1 MRLEGEVE
9 LPLYLFFSIVMTNRL
24 LHESSPYLRQHA
36 DNPVDWHAWGEE
48 ALTAAREQNKPI
60 LLSIG
65 YSACHWCHVMAHE
78 SFADE
83 QVAALMNAHFINI
96 KVDREER
103 PDLDHIYQAAHG
115 MLTGRS
121 GGWPLTMFLTPQQ
134 QPFFGGTYFPKQAR
148 YNLPG
153 FADLLPRV
161 AAFYHQQGSDIERQ
175 SASLSD
181 AFARSQATQPTQL
194 AEMNALPLAAAMRDL
209 EASFD
214 PLHGGFG
221 AAPKFPHP
229 AELELCLREAAR
241 CGDGSLAQMAL
252 QSLSKMAQGGI
263 YDQLG
268 GGFYRYSVDASWTIP
283 HFEKM
288 LYDNAQLLP
297 MYVDAWQITGNPLF
311 QRVVEEAVS
320 WVMREMQSPQ
330 GGYYAT
336 QDADSEHEEGKFYV
350 WTEAE
355 FRAVLDA
362 DELRVCLL
370 HYGLDKPANFEKRW
384 HLCVASELSA
394 VAQLCGYTQPEC
406 ERLLDSARAKLLAQ
420 RELRVRPG
428 RDEKVLTAWNGLMIK
443 GMAHAARAFGRADWL
458 ASARCAADFIHA
470 NLWRDGRLLA
480 VHMHGQSKLNA
491 YLDDHAF
498 LLDGLI
504 ELLQAEFS
512 LADLHWARAL
522 ADVLLAQFHDPQQGG
537 FFFTAHDH
545 ETLIQRPQ
553 PLHDNATPS
562 GNAVAVRALQ
572 RLSHLL
578 AEPRYAQAAQRT
590 LSLNYA
596 LMSTHPEG
604 FATLLCA
611 LQEWL
616 QPPRILILRGADAV
630 MGEWQRTLQTA
641 YHPDLLC
648 LALPDSLHPLPD
660 PLNKPASPSPAA
672 WLCQGEQCLPPLHDL
687 TQLQDVLQRR
697 T

>member
-1 MRLEGEVE
+1 MV
-9 LPLYLFFSIVMTNRL
+9 NRL
-24 LHESSPYLRQHA
+24 LHETSPYLRQHA
-36 DNPVDWHAWGEE
+36 DNPVDWYTWGEE
-48 ALTAAREQNKPI
+48 ALTAAQAQNKPI

-78 SFADE
+78 SFE
-83 QVAALMNAHFINI
+83 NEHVAALMNEYFINI

-115 MLTGRS
+115 ILTGRP
-121 GGWPLTMFLTPQQ
+121 GGWPLTLFLTPRQ
-134 QPFFGGTYFPKQAR
+134 QPFFGGTYFPKLAR

-153 FADLLPRV
+153 FVDLLPRV
-161 AAFYHQQGSDIERQ
+161 AAFYHQQGADIERQ

-181 AFARSQATQPTQL
+181 AFARSQAAQPTQL
-194 AEMNALPLAAAMRDL
+194 AEMNALPLAVAMRDL

-229 AELELCLREAAR
+229 AELELCLRETAR
-241 CGDGSLAQMAL
+241 CGDDRLAHMAL

-297 MYVDAWQITGNPLF
+297 LYVDAWQITGNPLF

-355 FRAVLDA
+355 LRSVLDA
-362 DELRVCLL
+362 DELRVCQQ
-370 HYGLDKPANFEKRW
+370 HYGLDKPANFEGRW
-384 HLCVASELSA
+384 HLCISRELPVVARE
-394 VAQLCGYTQPEC
+394 CGWTLAEC
-406 ERLLDSARAKLLAQ
+406 ERLLDSARSKLLAQ
-420 RELRVRPG
+420 REQRVRPG
-428 RDEKVLTAWNGLMIK
+428 RDDKVLTAWNGLMIK
-443 GMAHAARAFGRADWL
+443 GMAHAARVFGRTDWL
-458 ASARCAADFIHA
+458 ASARRAADFIHA
-470 NLWRDGRLLA
+470 SLWRDGRLLA
-480 VHMHGQSKLNA
+480 VHMNGQSKLNA
-491 YLDDHAF
+491 YLDDYAF

-512 LADLHWARAL
+512 QDDLHWAREL
-522 ADVLLAQFHDPQQGG
+522 AEVLLALFHDPQHGG

-545 ETLIQRPQ
+545 ETLIQRPK

-562 GNAVAVRALQ
+562 GNAVAARALQ
-572 RLSHLL
+572 RLTHLL
-578 AEPRYAQAAQRT
+578 GEPRYAQSAQRT
-590 LSLNYA
+590 LSLNYP
-596 LMSTHPEG
+596 LMSEHPGG

-616 QPPRILILRGADAV
+616 RPSRTLILRGTASAL
-630 MGEWQRTLQTA
+630 GEWQRAAQTA

-648 LALPDSLHPLPD
+648 LALPDSLNHLPT

-672 WLCQGEQCLPPLHDL
+672 WLCQDGQCLPPLHEL
-687 TQLQDVLQRR
+687 TKLQDVLQRR